1 MKRKAVIIISLCCII
16 AAIVLAV
23 LISRSRSRLSVF
35 GNSTYE
41 APNVDF
47 SVQFQ
52 SDARQLVCIII
63 NNNDYEITYDGEYYL
78 EREKGGKWYEITD
91 IYGKRADERSW
102 TALAYGVPA
111 HGKDVFT
118 ISLDRFKP
126 LSKGKYRVAKKTSIG
141 PIFAYFQ
148 AE

>member
-47 SVQFQ
+47 TVQLKP
-52 SDARQLVCIII
+52 DERRLLCVIT
-63 NNNDYEITYDGEYYL
+63 NNNDDNIYYDSPYYL
-78 EREKGGKWYEITD
+78 EKERCGKWYEITD

-102 TALAYGVPA
+102 NALAYGVPA
-111 HGKDVFT
+111 HGKDAFT

>member
-1 MKRKAVIIISLCCII
+1 MKSKAAVIFLLCCII
-16 AAIVLAV
+16 AVIVLAV
-23 LISRSRSRLSVF
+23 LISQSRSYPSVF
-35 GNSTYE
+35 GNSEFE

-47 SVQFQ
+47 LAQFQ
-52 SDARQLVCIII
+52 SDARKLVCTII
-63 NNNDYEITYDGEYYL
+63 NNNDDEITYGPEYYL
-78 EREKGGKWYEITD
+78 EKEKDGKWYEVTD
-91 IYGKRADERSW
+91 IYGKRADEKSW
-102 TALAYGVPA
+102 TAVAYTAPA
-111 HGKDVFT
+111 HGKDAFT

>member
-47 SVQFQ
+47 TVQLKP
-52 SDARQLVCIII
+52 DERRLLCVIT
-63 NNNDYEITYDGEYYL
+63 NNNDDNIYYDSPYYL
-78 EREKGGKWYEITD
+78 EKERCGKWYDVTD
-91 IYGKRADERSW
+91 IYCERG
-102 TALAYGVPA
+102 TVVLAVKIPIFQHG
-111 HGKDVFT
+111 GKDAFS
-118 ISLDRFKP
+118 ILLKDSKP
-126 LSKGKYRVAKKTSIG
+126 LPKGNYRVARRTSIG

-148 AE
+148 VE